1 MTKPAYGN
9 IEGLAKIVLEEVKIH
24 ARDGTPFIINQGIW
38 LGDIRD
44 YSSFGIEIQPQ
55 KINMLFR
62 SPDADEIHPVELQG
76 DIRIDEKDPNKIYV
90 ANYRGESRTF
100 MQDVQSYLKRKLEGV
115 KVTYSDTTRK

>member
-9 IEGLAKIVLEEVKIH
+9 IEGLAKIVLEEVKLH
-24 ARDGTPFIINQGIW
+24 ARDGKPFIINQGIW

-62 SPDADEIHPVELQG
+62 SPNADEIHPVELQG
-76 DIRIDEKDPNKIYV
+76 DIRIDEKYPNKIHV
-90 ANYRGESRTF
+90 TNYRESSRLYIE
-100 MQDVQSYLKRKLEGV
+100 DIQSYLRRCL
-115 KVTYSDTTRK
+115 